1 MDKKTILLIDDTP
14 SNLILLDNLLRHDY
28 RVKVAVGG
36 AKGLK
41 LALSEDT
48 PDLILLDILMPEI
61 DGFAVCEV
69 LQMNR
74 KTRHIPVMFLTTLH
88 EAEATAR
95 GLAMGAVDFIS
106 KPVSAH
112 DLIHKI
118 ASHFEAVAQRD
129 ESLSTV

>member
-1 MDKKTILLIDDTP
+1 MDKKTILVIDDTP

-41 LALSEDT
+41 MALLDDS

-74 KTRHIPVMFLTTLH
+74 KTRHIPVMFLTTLK
-88 EAEATAR
+88 EADATER
-95 GLAMGAVDFIS
+95 GLALGAVDFIS
-106 KPVSAH
+106 KPIGAH

-118 ASHFEAVAQRD
+118 AGHFDPMSRYD
-129 ESLSTV
+129 EPLSYV